1 MTKSSEV
8 PVNVL
13 CIEPDSGFRCLL
25 SFLLVDDL
33 MTRVTRRMETS
44 RRTPIRHV
52 FDLVGG
58 EGSGG
63 IVALLVGRLGLST
76 ASAPGILRDMMSKFC
91 PWGGT
96 KRNALGVHRNKPF
109 VSNCVQPAFERLD
122 EEDESKVYY
131 NKDSVQTCILASLE
145 QAPQGKR
152 LSKKIKDWAE
162 SVRVAIKVIPMKY
175 DITSFILPDT
185 VLTTNAEIFRLYSRL
200 KAGKVYSTMIF
211 STEKITDPT
220 ITTGPSSYT
229 LKERFR
235 TYDRTLS
242 RANVY
247 ISDVAQATF
256 THDNLVAPKI
266 INGRSYGSAYPSTNA
281 ILDIIDESN
290 ALFSTRPL
298 GVVVRIGGEFIHS
311 LDTPSLGRTGEKEH
325 DGFLEKMPNMEMVFQ
340 IPLPEVQ
347 YEAEL
352 MDEPDRVFGVF
363 EKWIQNPHVVDRLE
377 RCAEA
382 LCNAGIKE
390 RSEWY
395 PRDAVKDIRT

>member
-1 MTKSSEV
+1 MVGPAPEV

-25 SFLLVDDL
+25 SLLLVDDL
-33 MTRVTRRMETS
+33 MTRVTRHMEAS

-63 IVALLVGRLGLST
+63 IVALLVGRLGRSI
-76 ASAPGILRDMMSKFC
+76 ASGPGILQDMMSKFC

-96 KRNALGVHRNKPF
+96 KRNALGIHRSRPF
-109 VSNCVQPAFERLD
+109 VSGSVQPAFGKLD
-122 EEDESKVYY
+122 EEDESKIFF
-131 NKDSVQTCILASLE
+131 NKNSVPTCILASLE
-145 QAPQGKR
+145 QASQGKGFSR
-152 LSKKIKDWAE
+152 KIKDWAE
-162 SVRVAIKVIPMKY
+162 SVRVAIKVIPMK
-175 DITSFILPDT
+175 I
-185 VLTTNAEIFRLYSRL
+185 YSRL
-200 KAGKVYSTMIF
+200 KAGKFYSNMLF

-235 TYDRTLS
+235 TYDQTLS

-256 THDNLVAPKI
+256 THDNLVAPKT
-266 INGRSYGSAYPSTNA
+266 INGRSYGSTYPSTNA

-290 ALFSTRPL
+290 ILFPNRPL
-298 GVVVRIGGEFIHS
+298 GVFVRIGGEFMHS
-311 LDTPSLGRTGEKEH
+311 LDTPSLGRTGEKEY
-325 DGFLEKMPNMEMVFQ
+325 DGFLERMPNMELVFQ
-340 IPLPEVQ
+340 IALPEVQ

-352 MDEPDRVFGVF
+352 IDEPERVIEVF
-363 EKWIQNPHVVDRLE
+363 EKWLKNPQVVDRLE

-395 PRDAVKDIRT
+395 PRDVVKDIQS

>member
-1 MTKSSEV
+1 MAKSTSEV

-25 SFLLVDDL
+25 SLLLVDDL
-33 MTRVTRRMETS
+33 MTRVTQHMETS

-63 IVALLVGRLGLST
+63 IVALLVGRLGRSI
-76 ASAPGILRDMMSKFC
+76 ASGPGILRDMMSKFC

-96 KRNALGVHRNKPF
+96 KRNALGIHRNKPF

-131 NKDSVQTCILASLE
+131 NKDSVRTCILASLE

-152 LSKKIKDWAE
+152 FSRKIKDWAE
-162 SVRVAIKVIPMKY
+162 RVRVAIKVIPMK
-175 DITSFILPDT
+175 
-185 VLTTNAEIFRLYSRL
+185 LYSRL
-200 KAGKVYSTMIF
+200 KAGKFYSTMLF

-220 ITTGPSSYT
+220 ITTGPSTYT

-235 TYDRTLS
+235 TYDQTLS

-290 ALFSTRPL
+290 VLFPDRPL
-298 GVVVRIGGEFIHS
+298 GVVVRIGGEFMHS

-325 DGFLEKMPNMEMVFQ
+325 DGFLEKMPNMEIVFQ

-352 MDEPDRVFGVF
+352 MDEPERVLGVF
-363 EKWIQNPHVVDRLE
+363 DKWIKNPQVVDRLE

>member
-109 VSNCVQPAFERLD
+109 VSKCVQPAFERLD

-131 NKDSVQTCILASLE
+131 NKDSVRTCILASLE

-162 SVRVAIKVIPMKY
+162 SVRVAIKVIPMK
-175 DITSFILPDT
+175 
-185 VLTTNAEIFRLYSRL
+185 LYSRL

-363 EKWIQNPHVVDRLE
+363 EKWIQNPQVVDRLE